1 MLRDSYSA
9 VVSVVS
15 PPLMG
20 IGVMRGLASEA
31 LGVDGGLIPNIKQ
44 TRPRD
49 ALTLCSQSFSFSK
62 AVGNA
67 CMQTRENKVTNRGT
81 QKSKSESNK
90 VCNLHHRDTHGLYSI
105 VIIIVQTH
113 KAYVYTS
120 TPP

>member
-1 MLRDSYSA
+1 MRESYSA
-9 VVSVVS
+9 VVRVVS
-15 PPLMG
+15 PPPMG

-49 ALTLCSQSFSFSK
+49 ALTLCSLSFSPQS
-62 AVGNA
+62 GWE
-67 CMQTRENKVTNRGT
+67 CMHADPRKQSNKPQYT
-81 QKSKSESNK
+81 QKSKSEFNK